1 MVTFLVGL
9 ISFAVLINV
18 LLSQVNKL
26 INQIFTL
33 YVLIFNSKKIIYF
46 RTKNITEHKI
56 IKKE

>member
-26 INQIFTL
+26 IDQIFIL

>member
-26 INQIFTL
+26 IDQIFTL